1 MRACDPAAQEEEET
15 GEEAPTDLKLGQTGE
30 KEEGDE
36 TIGGAAG
43 AAAGNGQ
50 TLRPQDVDAFWLQ
63 RQLSAYYPD
72 AVTAQNMAKSVLEV
86 LQVAKD
92 ARDCENKLVLLLDY
106 DKFDLVKLLTKNWT
120 TVLYCTRLGQ
130 AQSPA
135 DRAAI
140 EKEMSEDPKLRPL
153 LHGASARRRGWAR
166 REEDMVLIRAPGHCV
181 GLCAT
186 AVCSAD
192 GQGRGGARRRQ
203 ACR

>member
-1 MRACDPAAQEEEET
+1 M
-15 GEEAPTDLKLGQTGE
+15 DLKLGQTGE
-30 KEEGDE
+30 EEEGDE
-36 TIGGAAG
+36 TIGGAA
-43 AAAGNGQ
+43 AAASGSGQ
-50 TLRPQDVDAFWLQ
+50 SLRPQDVDAFWLQ
-63 RQLSAYYPD
+63 RQLSAYFPD

-153 LHGASARRRGWAR
+153 LHGAAAGRRRLCAR
-166 REEDMVLIRAPGHCV
+166 REAGGTLTRAACP
-181 GLCAT
+181 LRWAT
-186 AVCSAD
+186 
-192 GQGRGGARRRQ
+192 RGGGLQR
-203 ACR
+203 